1 MTQKIKA
8 VILDWPGT
16 VVDHGSRAPMGAF
29 VRAFAHFGVDITI
42 ADARSP
48 MGVAKRDHIRLVGNT
63 PAIAAAWRA
72 RRA

>member
-1 MTQKIKA
+1 
-8 VILDWPGT
+8 
-16 VVDHGSRAPMGAF
+16 MGAF